1 MKAEPIVHPVA
12 ETSAVPSPRTPER
25 KRQDKRDP
33 RLSVALLFSEEKAR
47 RLWESLPEEHRQD
60 HFDSANMPEDYGRA
74 FTKQTIDREKGWY
87 SQAISFRGLPEP
99 MIWELAWCVHQQVAE
114 GYAIT
119 TVRFQELR
127 RGLVLAVEH
136 GGPQARSA
144 RSLMALSHEE
154 WAREVQR
161 AVMRTD
167 ASRNVRLG
175 THVLNSVKHLQ
186 DRLAHAYHDGEWWRL
201 DVWNPGLDRRIPQRE
216 HEPWGRSVANFSQLT
231 TDWFRES
238 AKWWLSVQLSTERYV
253 WSSVKSRLDHLK
265 WFQWYIDQVGCSG
278 PQLVDSLDRLRP
290 WLRGFVDSLNNHT
303 VMSGPNKGGKLS
315 KNSRRSTL
323 VTIEAFYRW
332 MYDNRAE
339 AVSVLGDR
347 RWGALGAHHSVLFR
361 LEDKPRLTNRPPD
374 DMALEDE
381 VVSQIA
387 AGSGALAALK
397 AEGGLDDRQAFHALM
412 LLIRTGRRMNEVLM
426 MDFEPL
432 LPLLTTSKRDEKEPD
447 GFVARLAYQQTKITS
462 GDPPTIPV
470 DQEIVDIIRL
480 QQKWAREFTAA
491 QGAPEG
497 TDPRYLFLQTKNNRL
512 GKRPYA
518 SATFH
523 SRLGALT
530 EKLTITDSVGR
541 PVKISKTHT
550 FRHTR
555 ATDLINAG
563 VPIHVVMRYLG
574 HVTPAMTMHY
584 AKTLAVT
591 AEREFLRYKKV
602 TADGRTAE
610 VNPSD
615 LYDLLHLDQR
625 ADRVL
630 PNGWCMLPPRQV
642 CSKGNACLT
651 CDKFVTDASHRDE
664 LQHQLGQT
672 EVLIARRQTQFAAR
686 HGEPMGEDNVWLAGR
701 LAETRALNKVL
712 VALDQVSVR
721 EDGQLRAVRGAGAAD
736 RPESR
741 STAQR
746 QEPTT

>member
-1 MKAEPIVHPVA
+1 MIPDPA
-12 ETSAVPSPRTPER
+12 ETTALPQQRDTAPRVRER
-25 KRQDKRDP
+25 NRRDKRDP
-33 RLSVALLFSEEKAR
+33 RLPIAELFSVERAR

-60 HFDSANMPEDYGRA
+60 HFDAANMPADYLSA
-74 FTKQTIDREKGWY
+74 FSKRTINKERGWFTQ
-87 SQAISFRGLPEP
+87 SLSLRGLPEP
-99 MIWELAWCVHQQVAE
+99 MLWELAWCVHQQVAD
-114 GYAIT
+114 GYGINT
-119 TVRFQELR
+119 GRMGELR

-136 GGPQARSA
+136 GGPAARAA
-144 RSLMALSHEE
+144 RSLTALTHEE
-154 WAREVQR
+154 WGREVRGALMR
-161 AVMRTD
+161 AN
-167 ASRNVRLG
+167 ASV
-175 THVLNSVKHLQ
+175 NSHLPVFVENGLKHLQ

-201 DVWNPGLDRRIPQRE
+201 NVWNPALDRRIPQRE
-216 HEPWGRSVANFSQLT
+216 HEPYGRAVANFSQLT
-231 TDWFRES
+231 TDWFREA

-265 WFQWYIDQVGCSG
+265 WFQWYIDQAGCAG
-278 PQLVDSLDRLRP
+278 PHLVDTPEKLRT
-290 WLRGFVDSLNNHT
+290 WLRGFVDLLNNHT
-303 VMSGPNKGGKLS
+303 AMTGANKGGRLA
-315 KNSRRSTL
+315 KNSRRGPL
-323 VTIEAFYRW
+323 VTVEAFYRW
-332 MYDNRAE
+332 MYDNRDE
-339 AVSVLGDR
+339 AVRVLGDR
-347 RWGALGAHHSVLFR
+347 RWGGLGMHHCVLFR
-361 LEDKPRLTNRPPD
+361 LEDKPRLINQLPD
-374 DMALEDE
+374 DMALEDQVISE
-381 VVSQIA
+381 IA
-387 AGSGALAALK
+387 AGSGVLADPK
-397 AEGGLDDRQAFHALM
+397 PEGGLDDRQAFHALM

-432 LPLLTTSKRDEKEPD
+432 LPLLTAGGQEGKDPD
-447 GFVARLAYQQTKITS
+447 GFVARLAYQQTKITG
-462 GDPPTIPV
+462 GDPSTIPV
-470 DQEIVDIIRL
+470 DQEIVDIVRR
-480 QQKWAREFTAA
+480 QQQWAREFITA
-491 QGAPEG
+491 QGAPAG
-497 TDPRYLFLQTKNNRL
+497 TNPRYLFLQTKNNPI

-523 SRLGALT
+523 SRLGTLT
-530 EKLTITDSVGR
+530 KKLAINDSVGR

-610 VNPSD
+610 VDPSD

-664 LQHQLGQT
+664 LQHQLAQT
-672 EVLIARRQTQFAAR
+672 EALITRRQAQFAAR
-686 HGEPMGEDNVWLAGR
+686 HGEPMGEDNIWLVGR
-701 LAETRALNKVL
+701 LTETRALAKVL
-712 VALDQVSVR
+712 VALDQVSVH

-736 RPESR
+736 RPEPL
-741 STAQR
+741 TTPQ
-746 QEPTT
+746 QEPTA

>member
-12 ETSAVPSPRTPER
+12 DTAAVPSPRTPER

-33 RLSVALLFSEEKAR
+33 RLSVARLFSEGKAR

-119 TVRFQELR
+119 AGRFQELR
-127 RGLVLAVEH
+127 RGLVLAIEH
-136 GGPQARSA
+136 GGPLARSA

-167 ASRNVRLG
+167 ASRNARLG

-186 DRLAHAYHDGEWWRL
+186 DRLAHGYHDGEWWRL
-201 DVWNPGLDRRIPQRE
+201 DVWNPSLDRRIPQRE

-231 TDWFRES
+231 TDWFREA
-238 AKWWLSVQLSTERYV
+238 AKWWLSVQLLTERYV

-278 PQLVDSLDRLRP
+278 PQLVDSPDQLRT
-290 WLRGFVDSLNNHT
+290 WLRGFVDSLNSHIT
-303 VMSGPNKGGKLS
+303 MTGPNTGARLS

-339 AVSVLGDR
+339 AVTVLGDR
-347 RWGALGAHHSVLFR
+347 RWDALDAHHSVLFR
-361 LEDKPRLTNRPPD
+361 LEDKPRLTNQPPD
-374 DMALEDE
+374 DIALEDE
-381 VVSQIA
+381 VISKIA
-387 AGSGALAALK
+387 VGSGVLAAPK
-397 AEGGLDDRQAFHALM
+397 SEGGLDDRQAFHALM

-432 LPLLTTSKRDEKEPD
+432 LPLLTTNKQQDKEPD
-447 GFVARLAYQQTKITS
+447 GFVARLAYQQTKITG

-480 QQKWAREFTAA
+480 QQEWAREFITAH
-491 QGAPEG
+491 GAPSG
-497 TDPRYLFLQTKNNRL
+497 TDPRYLFLQTKNNLL

-530 EKLTITDSVGR
+530 KTLAITDSVGR

-651 CDKFVTDASHRDE
+651 CDKFVTDAGHRDE
-664 LQHQLGQT
+664 LQHQLTQT
-672 EVLIARRQTQFAAR
+672 EALIGRRQAQFTAR
-686 HGEPMGEDNVWLAGR
+686 HGEPMGEDNIWLAGR
-701 LAETRALNKVL
+701 LAETSALTKVL
-712 VALDQVSVR
+712 VALDQVSVH

-736 RPESR
+736 RPGPLP
-741 STAQR
+741 TAHQ
-746 QEPTT
+746 QEPTK

>member
-1 MKAEPIVHPVA
+1 MA
-12 ETSAVPSPRTPER
+12 R
-25 KRQDKRDP
+25 
-33 RLSVALLFSEEKAR
+33 LFSEEKAR
-47 RLWESLPEEHRQD
+47 RLWDSLPEEHRQD
-60 HFDSANMPEDYGRA
+60 HFDSANMPTDYLHAFSKRA
-74 FTKQTIDREKGWY
+74 IDKKRGWFTQ
-87 SQAISFRGLPEP
+87 SLSLRGLPEP
-99 MIWELAWCVHQQVAE
+99 MLWELAWCVHQQVAD
-114 GYAIT
+114 GYGINT
-119 TVRFQELR
+119 TRMGELR
-127 RGLVLAVEH
+127 RGLLLAVEH
-136 GGPQARSA
+136 GSPAARA
-144 RSLMALSHEE
+144 AISLMALTHEE
-154 WAREVQR
+154 WGREVR
-161 AVMRTD
+161 GALMRTN
-167 ASRNVRLG
+167 ASVNAYLPTWVENGL
-175 THVLNSVKHLQ
+175 KHLQ

-201 DVWNPGLDRRIPQRE
+201 NVWNPALDRRIPQRE
-216 HEPWGRSVANFSQLT
+216 HEPHGRAVANFSQLT
-231 TDWFRES
+231 TDWFREA

-265 WFQWYIDQVGCSG
+265 WFQWYIDQAGCAG
-278 PQLVDSLDRLRP
+278 PHLVDSPEKLRP

-303 VMSGPNKGGKLS
+303 AMTGPNRGGRLA
-315 KNSRRSTL
+315 KNSRRGPL

-332 MYDNRAE
+332 MYDNSAE
-339 AVSVLGDR
+339 AASVLGDA
-347 RWGALGAHHSVLFR
+347 RWTRLGLQHTVLFR
-361 LEDKPRLTNRPPD
+361 LEDKPRLTNQPPD

-381 VVSQIA
+381 VISKIA
-387 AGSGALAALK
+387 AGSGVLAAPK
-397 AEGGLDDRQAFHALM
+397 AEGGLEDRQAFHALM

-432 LPLLTTSKRDEKEPD
+432 LPLLTTGPQPGKEPD
-447 GFVARLAYQQTKITS
+447 GFVARLAYQQTKITG

-470 DQEIVDIIRL
+470 DQEIVDIIRR
-480 QQKWAREFTAA
+480 QQEWAREFITA
-491 QGAPEG
+491 QGAPAG

-530 EKLTITDSVGR
+530 KILAITDSVGR

-584 AKTLAVT
+584 AKTLAMT

-610 VNPSD
+610 VDPSD

-664 LQHQLGQT
+664 LQHQLAQT
-672 EVLIARRQTQFAAR
+672 EALIDRRQAQFTAR
-686 HGEPMGEDNVWLAGR
+686 HGEPMSEDNIWLAGR
-701 LAETRALNKVL
+701 LAETSALTKVL
-712 VALDQVSVR
+712 VALDQVSVH
-721 EDGQLRAVRGAGAAD
+721 EDGHLRAVRGAGTAD
-736 RPESR
+736 RPEPS
-741 STAQR
+741 STAQQ
-746 QEPTT
+746 QEPT

>member
-1 MKAEPIVHPVA
+1 M
-12 ETSAVPSPRTPER
+12 
-25 KRQDKRDP
+25 
-33 RLSVALLFSEEKAR
+33 
-47 RLWESLPEEHRQD
+47 
-60 HFDSANMPEDYGRA
+60 
-74 FTKQTIDREKGWY
+74 
-87 SQAISFRGLPEP
+87 
-99 MIWELAWCVHQQVAE
+99 
-114 GYAIT
+114 
-119 TVRFQELR
+119 
-127 RGLVLAVEH
+127 
-136 GGPQARSA
+136 
-144 RSLMALSHEE
+144 
-154 WAREVQR
+154 
-161 AVMRTD
+161 
-167 ASRNVRLG
+167 
-175 THVLNSVKHLQ
+175 
-186 DRLAHAYHDGEWWRL
+186 
-201 DVWNPGLDRRIPQRE
+201 
-216 HEPWGRSVANFSQLT
+216 
-231 TDWFRES
+231 
-238 AKWWLSVQLSTERYV
+238 
-253 WSSVKSRLDHLK
+253 
-265 WFQWYIDQVGCSG
+265 
-278 PQLVDSLDRLRP
+278 
-290 WLRGFVDSLNNHT
+290 DSLNSHT

-339 AVSVLGDR
+339 AVSVLGER
-347 RWGALGAHHSVLFR
+347 RWGALGMHHSVLFR
-361 LEDKPRLTNRPPD
+361 LEDKPRLTNQPPD

-381 VVSQIA
+381 VISRIA
-387 AGSGALAALK
+387 AGSGALAAAK
-397 AEGGLDDRQAFHALM
+397 SEGGLDDRQAFHALM

-432 LPLLTTSKRDEKEPD
+432 LPLLTTSNEQDKEPD
-447 GFVARLAYQQTKITS
+447 GFVARLAYQQTKITG

-470 DQEIVDIIRL
+470 DQEIADIVRR
-480 QQKWAREFTAA
+480 QQEWAREFITAH
-491 QGAPEG
+491 GAPPG
-497 TDPRYLFLQTKNNRL
+497 TEPRYLFLQTKNNRL

-523 SRLGALT
+523 SRLGELT
-530 EKLTITDSVGR
+530 KTLAITDSVGR

-574 HVTPAMTMHY
+574 HITPTMTLHY

-672 EVLIARRQTQFAAR
+672 EALIARRQAQFTAR
-686 HGEPMGEDNVWLAGR
+686 HGEPMGEDNIWLSGR
-701 LAETRALNKVL
+701 LAETRALDKVL

-741 STAQR
+741 STVQQ
-746 QEPTT
+746 QEPTA

>member
-1 MKAEPIVHPVA
+1 MSPDPV
-12 ETSAVPSPRTPER
+12 ETTALPRQRDDAPRVR
-25 KRQDKRDP
+25 KRNRRDKRDP
-33 RLSVALLFSEEKAR
+33 RLPIAELFSVERAR

-60 HFDSANMPEDYGRA
+60 HFDSANMPEDYRSA
-74 FTKQTIDREKGWY
+74 FSRRTIDKKRGWFT
-87 SQAISFRGLPEP
+87 QALSLRGLPEP
-99 MIWELAWCVHQQVAE
+99 MLWELAWCVHQQVAD
-114 GYAIT
+114 GYGINT
-119 TVRFQELR
+119 MRLGELR
-127 RGLVLAVEH
+127 RGLALAVDQ
-136 GGPQARSA
+136 GGQTARAA
-144 RSLMALSHEE
+144 RSLMALTHEE
-154 WAREVQR
+154 WGREVR
-161 AVMRTD
+161 GALMRTD
-167 ASRNVRLG
+167 ASA
-175 THVLNSVKHLQ
+175 NSHLPTFVEHGLKHLQ

-201 DVWNPGLDRRIPQRE
+201 NVWNPALDRRIPQRE
-216 HEPWGRSVANFSQLT
+216 HEPYGRTVANFSQLT
-231 TDWFRES
+231 TDWFREA

-265 WFQWYIDQVGCSG
+265 WFQWYIDQAGCAG
-278 PQLVDSLDRLRP
+278 PHLVSTSEELRP
-290 WLRGFVDSLNNHT
+290 WLRGFVDLLNNHT
-303 VMSGPNKGGKLS
+303 AMTGANKGGRLS

-332 MYDNRAE
+332 MYDNHAE
-339 AVSVLGDR
+339 AVGVLGDR

-361 LEDKPRLTNRPPD
+361 LEDKPRLTNRLPD
-374 DMALEDE
+374 GMALEDE
-381 VVSQIA
+381 VISQIA
-387 AGSGALAALK
+387 AGCGVLAAPK
-397 AEGGLDDRQAFHALM
+397 GEGGLDDRQAFHALM
-412 LLIRTGRRMNEVLM
+412 LLIRTGRRMSEVLM

-432 LPLLTTSKRDEKEPD
+432 LPLLTVDGQEGKEPD
-447 GFVARLAYQQTKITS
+447 GFVARLAYQQTKITG
-462 GDPPTIPV
+462 GDAPTIPV
-470 DQEIVDIIRL
+470 DREIVDIIRL
-480 QQKWAREFTAA
+480 QQQWAREFVTA
-491 QGAPEG
+491 QGAPAG
-497 TDPRYLFLQTKNNRL
+497 TEPRYLFLQTKNNPL

-523 SRLGALT
+523 SRLGELTRALA
-530 EKLTITDSVGR
+530 ISDSVGR
-541 PVKISKTHT
+541 PVTISKTHT

-602 TADGRTAE
+602 TADGRAAE
-610 VNPSD
+610 VDPSD

-664 LQHQLGQT
+664 LQHQLDQS
-672 EVLIARRQTQFAAR
+672 EALIARRQTQFTAR

-701 LAETRALNKVL
+701 LAETRALGKVL

-721 EDGQLRAVRGAGAAD
+721 ENGQLRAVRGAGAAD
-736 RPESR
+736 RPEPPLT
-741 STAQR
+741 TAHE
-746 QEPTT
+746 EPTA

>member
-1 MKAEPIVHPVA
+1 
-12 ETSAVPSPRTPER
+12 
-25 KRQDKRDP
+25 
-33 RLSVALLFSEEKAR
+33 
-47 RLWESLPEEHRQD
+47 
-60 HFDSANMPEDYGRA
+60 
-74 FTKQTIDREKGWY
+74 
-87 SQAISFRGLPEP
+87 
-99 MIWELAWCVHQQVAE
+99 
-114 GYAIT
+114 
-119 TVRFQELR
+119 
-127 RGLVLAVEH
+127 
-136 GGPQARSA
+136 
-144 RSLMALSHEE
+144 
-154 WAREVQR
+154 
-161 AVMRTD
+161 
-167 ASRNVRLG
+167 
-175 THVLNSVKHLQ
+175 
-186 DRLAHAYHDGEWWRL
+186 
-201 DVWNPGLDRRIPQRE
+201 
-216 HEPWGRSVANFSQLT
+216 
-231 TDWFRES
+231 
-238 AKWWLSVQLSTERYV
+238 
-253 WSSVKSRLDHLK
+253 
-265 WFQWYIDQVGCSG
+265 
-278 PQLVDSLDRLRP
+278 
-290 WLRGFVDSLNNHT
+290 
-303 VMSGPNKGGKLS
+303 
-315 KNSRRSTL
+315 
-323 VTIEAFYRW
+323 
-332 MYDNRAE
+332 
-339 AVSVLGDR
+339 
-347 RWGALGAHHSVLFR
+347 
-361 LEDKPRLTNRPPD
+361 
-374 DMALEDE
+374 
-381 VVSQIA
+381 
-387 AGSGALAALK
+387 
-397 AEGGLDDRQAFHALM
+397 M

-432 LPLLTTSKRDEKEPD
+432 LPLLTTSKQEDKEPD
-447 GFVARLAYQQTKITS
+447 GFVARLAYQQTKITG
-462 GDPPTIPV
+462 GDAPTIPV

-480 QQKWAREFTAA
+480 QQEWAREFIAA

-497 TDPRYLFLQTKNNRL
+497 TDPRYLFLQTRNNRL

-530 EKLTITDSVGR
+530 EKLAITDSVGR
-541 PVKISKTHT
+541 PVKISRTHT

-651 CDKFVTDASHRDE
+651 CDKFVTDANHRDE

-672 EVLIARRQTQFAAR
+672 EALIARRQAQFTAR
-686 HGEPMGEDNVWLAGR
+686 HGEPMGQDNIWLAGR

-741 STAQR
+741 STVQR
-746 QEPTT
+746 QEPTA

>member
-12 ETSAVPSPRTPER
+12 ETAAVPSPRTPER

-33 RLSVALLFSEEKAR
+33 RLSVARFFSEEKAR

-60 HFDSANMPEDYGRA
+60 HFDSVNMPEDYGMA

-99 MIWELAWCVHQQVAE
+99 LIWELAWCVHQQVAE

-119 TVRFQELR
+119 AERFQELR
-127 RGLVLAVEH
+127 RGLVLAIEH
-136 GGPQARSA
+136 GGPRARSA
-144 RSLMALSHEE
+144 RSLTALSHEE

-167 ASRNVRLG
+167 ASRNARLV

-201 DVWNPGLDRRIPQRE
+201 DVWNPSLDRRIPQRE

-231 TDWFRES
+231 TDWFREA

-265 WFQWYIDQVGCSG
+265 WFQWYIDQVGCGG
-278 PQLVDSLDRLRP
+278 PQLVESPDQLRT
-290 WLRGFVDSLNNHT
+290 WLRGFVDSLNSHIT
-303 VMSGPNKGGKLS
+303 MTGPNKGGRLS

-339 AVSVLGDR
+339 AVTVLGDR
-347 RWGALGAHHSVLFR
+347 RWGGLGMHHCVLFR
-361 LEDKPRLTNRPPD
+361 LEDKPRLTNQPPD
-374 DMALEDE
+374 DMALDDE
-381 VVSQIA
+381 VISKIA
-387 AGSGALAALK
+387 AGSEALAAPT
-397 AEGGLDDRQAFHALM
+397 AEDGLDDRQAFHALM

-432 LPLLTTSKRDEKEPD
+432 LPLLTVNKHEDKEPD
-447 GFVARLAYQQTKITS
+447 GFVARLAYQQTKITG

-480 QQKWAREFTAA
+480 QQQWAREFITA
-491 QGAPEG
+491 QGAPAG
-497 TDPRYLFLQTKNNRL
+497 TDPRYLFLQTRNNRL

-530 EKLTITDSVGR
+530 KTLAITDSVGR

-664 LQHQLGQT
+664 LQHQLKQS
-672 EVLIARRQTQFAAR
+672 EALITRRQTQFTAR
-686 HGEPMGEDNVWLAGR
+686 HGEPMGEDNIWLSGR
-701 LAETRALNKVL
+701 LSETRALTQVI
-712 VALDQVSVR
+712 VALDQIGVHD
-721 EDGQLRAVRGAGAAD
+721 EGQLRAVRGAGTTD
-736 RPESR
+736 RPEPR
-741 STAQR
+741 TTQPE
-746 QEPTT
+746 EPTI

>member
-1 MKAEPIVHPVA
+1 MTPDPAKTTTLPQQRDTA
-12 ETSAVPSPRTPER
+12 PRVRER
-25 KRQDKRDP
+25 NRRDKRDP
-33 RLSVALLFSEEKAR
+33 RLPIAELFSEERAR

-60 HFDSANMPEDYGRA
+60 HFDAANMPEDYLSA
-74 FTKQTIDREKGWY
+74 FSRRTIDKERGWFTQ
-87 SQAISFRGLPEP
+87 SLSLRGLPEP
-99 MIWELAWCVHQQVAE
+99 MLWELTWCVHQQVAD
-114 GYAIT
+114 GYSINT
-119 TVRFQELR
+119 MRMGELR

-136 GGPQARSA
+136 GSPAARSA
-144 RSLMALSHEE
+144 RSLTALTHEE
-154 WAREVQR
+154 WGREVR
-161 AVMRTD
+161 GALMRTN
-167 ASRNVRLG
+167 ASA
-175 THVLNSVKHLQ
+175 NSHLPVFVENGLKHLQ

-201 DVWNPGLDRRIPQRE
+201 NVWNPALDRRIPQRE
-216 HEPWGRSVANFSQLT
+216 HEPYGRTVANFSQLT
-231 TDWFRES
+231 TDWFREA

-265 WFQWYIDQVGCSG
+265 WFQWYIDQVGCAG
-278 PQLVDSLDRLRP
+278 PHLVDSPEELRT
-290 WLRGFVDSLNNHT
+290 WLRGFVDLLNNHT
-303 VMSGPNKGGKLS
+303 AMTGANKGGRLA
-315 KNSRRSTL
+315 KNSRRGPL

-339 AVSVLGDR
+339 AVRVLGDR
-347 RWGALGAHHSVLFR
+347 RWGALGGHHSVLFR
-361 LEDKPRLTNRPPD
+361 LEDKPRLTNQPPD

-381 VVSQIA
+381 VISKIA
-387 AGSGALAALK
+387 AGSGVLAAPK
-397 AEGGLDDRQAFHALM
+397 GESGLDDRQAFHALM
-412 LLIRTGRRMNEVLM
+412 LLIRTGRRMNEILM

-432 LPLLTTSKRDEKEPD
+432 LPLLTAGGREGKEPD
-447 GFVARLAYQQTKITS
+447 GFVARLAYQQTKITG

-470 DQEIVDIIRL
+470 DQEIVDIVRR
-480 QQKWAREFTAA
+480 QQEWAREFIAT

-497 TDPRYLFLQTKNNRL
+497 TDPRYLFLQTRNNRL

-530 EKLTITDSVGR
+530 EKLAITDSVGR

-584 AKTLAVT
+584 AKTLTVT

-664 LQHQLGQT
+664 LQHQLQQT
-672 EVLIARRQTQFAAR
+672 EALIARRQAQFTAR
-686 HGEPMGEDNVWLAGR
+686 HGEPMGEDNIWLAGR
-701 LAETRALNKVL
+701 LAETRALTKVL
-712 VALDQVSVR
+712 VALDQVSVH
-721 EDGQLRAVRGAGAAD
+721 EDGHLRAVRGAGAAD
-736 RPESR
+736 RPEPSPAAR
-741 STAQR
+741 Q